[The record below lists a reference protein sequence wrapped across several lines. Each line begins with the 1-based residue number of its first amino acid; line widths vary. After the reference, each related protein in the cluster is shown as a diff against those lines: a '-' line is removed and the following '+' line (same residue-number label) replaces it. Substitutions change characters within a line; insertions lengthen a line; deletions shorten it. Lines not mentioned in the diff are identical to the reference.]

1 MGHPPREARLSRWDT
16 HPGQDGT
23 PTPNGK
29 SRWDESRSRD
39 GTPTLAFEIT
49 SERMAKMGHPPHSQD
64 GTPTPNGKSRWDTHS
79 KEVDMGHPLQ
89 LAIWDTHSGV
99 RDRAPGRRLRWD
111 THSGFDSGVGDTRDG
126 ISISFRTIKIS
137 SRWKFEENEMPHP
150 RRPSG
155 TPIPTQSGV
164 GHPLRRRRLRSA
176 YAECIAAAACVPPAP
191 AFLRQPA
198 SRLC

>member
-1 MGHPPREARLSRWDT
+1 MGHPLWRSRSRDGTPTPNGDMWGDMGRPRWDTHPTGKMGHPPREARWEAR
-16 HPGQDGT
+16 
-23 PTPNGK
+23 
-29 SRWDESRSRD
+29 
-39 GTPTLAFEIT
+39 
-49 SERMAKMGHPPHSQD
+49 
-64 GTPTPNGKSRWDTHS
+64 
-79 KEVDMGHPLQ
+79 
-89 LAIWDTHSGV
+89 WDTHSGV